1 MQLTLVAGER
11 ELMEI
16 PLYND
21 LTYREVFAQIADQAR
36 P

>member
-1 MQLTLVAGER
+1 MQLTLVTGER

-21 LTYREVFAQIADQAR
+21 ASYREVFAQLSS
-36 P
+36 